1 MHALGRTPALTLLIF
16 IYNFVSESS
25 CIDKNQSTQ
34 NSLPPVTEVYTTVSV
49 QMGTKALL
57 CCLSIP
63 LTKAILITWIIIPR
77 SQPFC
82 MISYKVETKE
92 SYENCLGRNITWAS
106 TPDHIPDLQISA
118 VALQHEG
125 NYLCEITTPE
135 GNFHKVYDLQVL
147 VPPEV
152 TYFLGENR
160 TAVCEAMAGK
170 PAAQI
175 SWSPDG
181 DCVTKSE
188 SHSNGTVTVKSTCQ
202 WEQNNVFAVSCLV
215 SHLTGNRTLFI
226 ELNQVY
232 TIVSVQMGTKA
243 RLCCRSIPLTKA
255 VLITWIIK
263 PRGQPSCIMAYKVET
278 KETNETCLGRN
289 ITWAST
295 PDHIPDLQ
303 ISAVALQHEGNY
315 LCEITTPEGN
325 FHKVY
330 DLQVLVPPEVTY
342 FLGENRTA
350 VCEAMA
356 GKPAAQISWSP
367 DGDCVTKSES
377 HSNGTVTVRSTCH
390 WEQNNVSAVSCIVS
404 HSTGNQS
411 LSIELSRGTT
421 STTPS
426 LLTILY
432 VKMVLLGIIL
442 LKVGFAFF
450 QKRNVTRT

>member
-1 MHALGRTPALTLLIF
+1 
-16 IYNFVSESS
+16 
-25 CIDKNQSTQ
+25 
-34 NSLPPVTEVYTTVSV
+34 
-49 QMGTKALL
+49 
-57 CCLSIP
+57 
-63 LTKAILITWIIIPR
+63 
-77 SQPFC
+77 
-82 MISYKVETKE
+82 
-92 SYENCLGRNITWAS
+92 
-106 TPDHIPDLQISA
+106 
-118 VALQHEG
+118 
-125 NYLCEITTPE
+125 
-135 GNFHKVYDLQVL
+135 
-147 VPPEV
+147 
-152 TYFLGENR
+152 YFLGSSCTDENQ
-160 TAVCEAMAGK
+160 T
-170 PAAQI
+170 
-175 SWSPDG
+175 
-181 DCVTKSE
+181 T
-188 SHSNGTVTVKSTCQ
+188 
-202 WEQNNVFAVSCLV
+202 QNNRFPFLV
-215 SHLTGNRTLFI
+215 LSLCVYP
-226 ELNQVY
+226 VY

-356 GKPAAQISWSP
+356 GKPAAQISWTP

-450 QKRNVTRT
+450 QKRNVT